1 MKKLLASLLALMLII
16 ACAAPALAAEGA
28 EPDWTGYDELIAK
41 IKASTD
47 FVEREALMHQAEDM
61 LMDTGCI
68 VPIYY
73 YNDVYMQ
80 KPGVEGVYSNAYGTK
95 YFMHV
100 RARQAGSRA
109 EQLRGRRVPGGQLL
123 RRPVHL

>member
-16 ACAAPALAAEGA
+16 ACAVPALAAEGA

-61 LMDTGCI
+61 LMADAACI
-68 VPIYY
+68 PVAY
-73 YNDVYMQ
+73 YNDFWLQSPSLKGTWHSPYGYWYLQ
-80 KPGVEGVYSNAYGTK
+80 YGYVE
-95 YFMHV
+95 
-100 RARQAGSRA
+100 
-109 EQLRGRRVPGGQLL
+109 E
-123 RRPVHL
+123 